1 MIYQEYWY
9 RVNISRKSKKKGGI
23 NLVEVVIDDI
33 KKYIEEIGLKQ
44 KYIARLITFF
54 GFLGIVKG

>member
-1 MIYQEYWY
+1 M
-9 RVNISRKSKKKGGI
+9 NISRKSKKKGGV